1 MEGVV
6 APVAQRE
13 QAIQEE
19 AYEEVSEQEEAF
31 EPTQWQSYEQMQ
43 EQTYEPT
50 LVQPQEQSQ
59 DLSAKGAYLMQLL
72 QLLLVCDEQTVHAK

>member
-6 APVAQRE
+6 APVAQRAQVTQE
-13 QAIQEE
+13 QA
-19 AYEEVSEQEEAF
+19 YEVSEQETF
-31 EPTQWQSYEQMQ
+31 
-43 EQTYEPT
+43 EPT

-72 QLLLVCDEQTVHAK
+72 QLLLACDEQTVHAK

>member
-13 QAIQEE
+13 QDIQEE
-19 AYEEVSEQEEAF
+19 AYEVSEQEEAI
-31 EPTQWQSYEQMQ
+31 EPMQWQSYEQMQ

-72 QLLLVCDEQTVHAK
+72 QLLLACDEQTVGAK

>member
-6 APVAQRE
+6 APVAQRAQVTQE
-13 QAIQEE
+13 QAYEVSEQEE

-31 EPTQWQSYEQMQ
+31 EPS
-43 EQTYEPT
+43 YEPT

-72 QLLLVCDEQTVHAK
+72 QLLLVCDEQTVGAK

>member
-19 AYEEVSEQEEAF
+19 AYEVSEQEAF
-31 EPTQWQSYEQMQ
+31 EPMQWQSYEQMQ

-59 DLSAKGAYLMQLL
+59 DLSAKGAYLMQLM
-72 QLLLVCDEQTVHAK
+72 QLLLACDEQTVGAK

>member
-6 APVAQRE
+6 APVAQRSQVTQE
-13 QAIQEE
+13 QA
-19 AYEEVSEQEEAF
+19 YEVSEQEEAF
-31 EPTQWQSYEQMQ
+31 EPS
-43 EQTYEPT
+43 YEPT

-72 QLLLVCDEQTVHAK
+72 QLLLACDEQTVGAK

>member
-6 APVAQRE
+6 APVAQRAQVTQE
-13 QAIQEE
+13 QA
-19 AYEEVSEQEEAF
+19 YEVSEQEETF
-31 EPTQWQSYEQMQ
+31 EPTQWQAYEQMQ

>member
-6 APVAQRE
+6 APVAQRAQVTQE
-13 QAIQEE
+13 QAYEVSEQEE
-19 AYEEVSEQEEAF
+19 AYEVSEQEEAF
-31 EPTQWQSYEQMQ
+31 EPS
-43 EQTYEPT
+43 YEPT

-72 QLLLVCDEQTVHAK
+72 QLLLACDEQTVGAK

>member
-6 APVAQRE
+6 APVAQRAQVTQE
-13 QAIQEE
+13 QA
-19 AYEEVSEQEEAF
+19 YEVSEQEEAF
-31 EPTQWQSYEQMQ
+31 EPMQWQAYEQMQ

>member
-1 MEGVV
+1 MWW
-6 APVAQRE
+6 RE

-19 AYEEVSEQEEAF
+19 AYEEVSEQEEAYEVSEQEEAF
-31 EPTQWQSYEQMQ
+31 EPS
-43 EQTYEPT
+43 YEPT

-72 QLLLVCDEQTVHAK
+72 QLLLACDEQTVHAK

>member
-19 AYEEVSEQEEAF
+19 AF
-31 EPTQWQSYEQMQ
+31 EPMQWQSYEQMQ

-72 QLLLVCDEQTVHAK
+72 QLLLACDEQTVGAK

>member
-19 AYEEVSEQEEAF
+19 AYEVSEQEEAF
-31 EPTQWQSYEQMQ
+31 EPS
-43 EQTYEPT
+43 YEPT

>member
-1 MEGVV
+1 MEDVV
-6 APVAQRE
+6 APVAQRA
-13 QAIQEE
+13 QAIQEQV
-19 AYEEVSEQEEAF
+19 YEVSEQEESF
-31 EPTQWQSYEQMQ
+31 EPTQWQTYEQMQ

-72 QLLLVCDEQTVHAK
+72 QLLLACDEQTVGAK